1 MFVQDLAATL
11 HIMLPSG
18 VQGGNSLKCTSAAAR
33 LTYKIVAAAALFGL
47 AAPASAQ
54 MPPAPFPPMAFSP
67 LAAGLPNSGA
77 VANFYQRRGNPLIW
91 FASGPRSP
99 AATELLNLLQVARI
113 DGLTNNSRLAMN
125 VQLAIRLA
133 QTGHPT
139 ALLEADRTLSTAWVS
154 YVQALRRP
162 PRGTIY
168 GSDAVLPTTGVDRIL
183 SEAIGARSMPQHIRA
198 VSTVNPLYGELRQL
212 AVQQYRQWGVI
223 EPRLEANLERT
234 RALPSSGRFVLVDI
248 NSARLFMFENGRV
261 ADSMKVI
268 VGKAEKQTPMMA
280 SMIHYATFNPYW
292 NVPDDMVRDRIA
304 VNVLSQGTKYLH
316 ERGYEVVLN
325 WSEHAPV
332 LSPDSIDWRAIA
344 DGRTTVRVRQ
354 VLLIVG
360 GGIAAYKSCE
370 LVRLLKKAGHRVT
383 PVLTSGGAHFV
394 TPMSLGT
401 LAESPVYTSLW
412 DLKDEVEMGHIQLS
426 RAGGPG
432 VVCPATADLLAKMA
446 AASPTISRPLCSWR
460 PTSRCSS
467 RRR

>member
-354 VLLIVG
+354 KPGPANSMGNLKFSFPNEQ
-360 GGIAAYKSCE
+360 GIYLHDTPDKTLFTADQRALSAGC
-370 LVRLLKKAGHRVT
+370 VRLEDAERLAAWLLRREPWAPSRSPEAHVQLPEGV
-383 PVLTSGGAHFV
+383 PIFLTYLTAQARGGELTFTDDV
-394 TPMSLGT
+394 YGLDGT
-401 LAESPVYTSLW
+401 R
-412 DLKDEVEMGHIQLS
+412 D
-426 RAGGPG
+426 
-432 VVCPATADLLAKMA
+432 A
-446 AASPTISRPLCSWR
+446 A
-460 PTSRCSS
+460 
-467 RRR
+467 